1 MFLQYCV
8 VWLVIVVALWVA
20 ACIVGAKPAGK
31 TVFDMRKRLE
41 VVEKL
46 LPDVSDS
53 TEHFEQLDRMC
64 GTPKIAHRKD
74 IKGLA
79 RVERWIVQTLCNGIT
94 RAALHKIPLVR
105 AVQDDY
111 TNGLC
116 GLIENIEKT
125 NKLDG
130 SCTEYISAALY
141 DHACAWS
148 THEIAQPEW
157 CKLISGEH
165 VQSCVESVVKR
176 SYTSVH

>member
-1 MFLQYCV
+1 MFLLYCA
-8 VWLVIVVALWVA
+8 VWLVIVVGLWVA
-20 ACIVGAKPAGK
+20 ACIVGARPAGK
-31 TVFDMRKRLE
+31 AAFDMRERLE
-41 VVEKL
+41 AVEKL
-46 LPDVSDS
+46 LPDLSDA

-64 GTPKIAHRKD
+64 GTPKIVYRKE
-74 IKGLA
+74 IKGLV
-79 RVERWIVQTLCNGIT
+79 RLEKWIVQTLCNGIT
-94 RAALHKIPLVR
+94 KAALHKIPLVK

-111 TNGLC
+111 TDGLC
-116 GLIENIEKT
+116 GMIEDIEKT

-130 SCTEYISAALY
+130 TCTEYISAALY